1 MATYLHSPDAAAR
14 IDFDGFS
21 IILHVEQRAIISSSS
36 EWADCVISATPRAA
50 VNASCLADYRQT
62 HTVCARAFCAIFVFS
77 QCNPRHTQVSKRT
90 GAAAAVS
97 GSTNWLI
104 LRG

>member
-36 EWADCVISATPRAA
+36 SEWADCVISATPRMA
-50 VNASCLADYRQT
+50 VNASCLLLIT
-62 HTVCARAFCAIFVFS
+62 HK
-77 QCNPRHTQVSKRT
+77 HTQCVRVPSVLFLSFCSATHVTQKSAN
-90 GAAAAVS
+90 G
-97 GSTNWLI
+97 LEQQQHEQQQQ
-104 LRG
+104 L